1 MDWRTSENTKLLC
14 DIVAHDFNFVSYIK
28 YKPIKFSK
36 SMVIFCFW
44 RSRRLVAIIK
54 ILCFS
59 VIPLAAM
66 ASLAVHI
73 LIQYEQIQV
82 IDEPIDVENVVK
94 TIKANKRRDIAI
106 SHGSF

>member
-1 MDWRTSENTKLLC
+1 
-14 DIVAHDFNFVSYIK
+14 
-28 YKPIKFSK
+28 
-36 SMVIFCFW
+36 
-44 RSRRLVAIIK
+44 
-54 ILCFS
+54 
-59 VIPLAAM
+59 M